1 MMYAY
6 DREYLEKA
14 MTALGRMLDFA
25 VHDLKYDA
33 DEFFGFFS
41 NSRTSK
47 LFEKGDFS
55 VTVGISGIELTYKV
69 IEETFA
75 STKRTKPTYS
85 ANRSAEYW
93 AGWALAYY
101 QWETSLTFA
110 DITKRIAIHDVIG
123 LYWPYHEMDIR
134 QFSDKMTELYRKT
147 KRQTN
152 LKTLR
157 LNAGLTQ
164 RELST
169 QSGIP
174 IRTIQQ
180 YEQRQKDINKAHTD
194 ALEKLSRVL
203 SCTIA
208 DVIERV

>member
-1 MMYAY
+1 MYAY

-14 MTALGRMLDFA
+14 RTALGRMLDFA
-25 VHDLKYDA
+25 VNDLKYDA

-41 NSRTSK
+41 NSKTSK
-47 LFEKGDFS
+47 LFEKGDFT
-55 VTVGISGIELTYKV
+55 VTVGISGVELAYRV
-69 IEETFA
+69 LSESFA
-75 STKRTKPTYS
+75 DTKRMKPTYS

-101 QWETSLTFA
+101 QWETSLSFA
-110 DITKRIAIHDVIG
+110 NIVKYVAIHDVIG

-134 QFSDKMTELYRKT
+134 QFCDRMTHLYHHAKP
-147 KRQTN
+147 QTN

-164 RELST
+164 RELSI

-180 YEQRQKDINKAHTD
+180 YEQRQKDIDKAQAD
-194 ALEKLSRVL
+194 ALEKLSRTL
-203 SCTIA
+203 SCSIVDMLEKA
-208 DVIERV
+208 